1 MTASASTPPATPDES
16 GEPEKGPKQ
25 VLFACSW
32 NATRSPMAAGL
43 LNAKAGHCVTVR
55 SAGVLGGRPVDPF
68 AVEAMAE
75 LGHDI
80 ADHRPNSLTD
90 IEAAGGDI
98 GAFDLIIALSP
109 AAGREAEAV
118 GRLAGVAVEQWAIDD
133 PTQADGSDDIRRAA
147 YRSVRDALA
156 SAIDQRFSRCRAAE
170 GSAGLK
176 PRR

>member
-1 MTASASTPPATPDES
+1 MTASASTPPATPDDS
-16 GEPEKGPKQ
+16 GDSDKGPKQ

-32 NATRSPMAAGL
+32 NATRSPMAAAL
-43 LNAKAGHCVTVR
+43 LNAMAGHCVTVR
-55 SAGVLGGRPVDPF
+55 SAGVLGGRSVDPL

-80 ADHRPNSLTD
+80 AGHRPNSLTD

-133 PTQADGSDDIRRAA
+133 PTQADGSDDVRRDA

-156 SAIDQRFSRCRAAE
+156 SAIDQRFRRCRSAD
-170 GSAGLK
+170 GSSTPK
-176 PRR
+176 PPR